1 MSKFSNRKTEIIEYL
16 KPLFITFNLE
26 NDKYILGDIG
36 SSLYNSVENAVI
48 LICKHQIQSLYI
60 FTEVKKYLV
69 GKIYRAELINNKIM
83 PKFSQNCQSI
93 AESIG
98 KEYGLSGAS
107 VIKYDL
113 FSRAIDRLE
122 KGNNISV
129 NNILRGVEKISVENI
144 IQLSKMQDEDIKYL
158 KFLFKENFH
167 KLSGYII
174 AKENMFEADSLPTL
188 RSTNG
193 EALIKQMPKHDPD
206 AMITSLSFTVPS
218 WINSL
223 KKSISASDLSLIS
236 TEAKTALQYQLIDL
250 NRIITK
256 ILINLGE
263 YLNE

>member
-1 MSKFSNRKTEIIEYL
+1 MSKFSNRKTEITERL

-26 NDKYILGDIG
+26 NDKYLLGDIG
-36 SSLYNSVENAVI
+36 SSLYNSIENAVI
-48 LICKHQIQSLYI
+48 LICRHQIQSLYI
-60 FTEVKKYLV
+60 FPEVKKYLI
-69 GKIYRAELINNKIM
+69 GKIYRAELIKNKIT
-83 PKFSQNCQSI
+83 PKLNYNQNCQSI
-93 AESIG
+93 AKSIG

-122 KGNNISV
+122 KGNVISV

-144 IQLSKMQDEDIKYL
+144 IQLSKMQDEDIEYL
-158 KFLFKENFH
+158 KFLFKENFY
-167 KLSGYII
+167 KLSGYIV
-174 AKENMFEADSLPTL
+174 AKNDTFETDNLPIL

-236 TEAKTALQYQLIDL
+236 YEAKNALQYQLLDL

-256 ILINLGE
+256 ILINLEE
-263 YLNE
+263 Y